1 MPDRFDEL
9 LAREPFAILDGGL
22 ATELERDGCVLDDPL
37 WSAKILLDAPER
49 VLAVHR
55 RFAEAG
61 ADILTT
67 ASYQATLPGLRA
79 RGLDETQARTL
90 LRETVALARAA
101 AGSDTLVAASIGS
114 YGAYLADGSEYR
126 GDYGLDRRALVE
138 FHRSRFDELVAAA
151 PDLLAFETIPSAVEA
166 EAIAELLDTD
176 SGPDKPPRAWV
187 SFSLRADEHEGVEI
201 SDGTP
206 LAQAI
211 APLRGHPRIAA
222 IGCNCVGPAEVL
234 PALELLAGETDRL
247 PLIVYPNSGERWH
260 GRAWAGTR
268 TEPEEFVTLARR
280 WLAAGARVIGGCC
293 RTRPEHIAALAR
305 LRSESRDTSTR
316 LT

>member
-1 MPDRFDEL
+1 MPDRFDQL

-37 WSAKILLDAPER
+37 WSAKILMDAPER
-49 VLAVHR
+49 VFAVHR
-55 RFAEAG
+55 RFVQAG

-79 RGLDETQARTL
+79 RGLDEMQARAL

-101 AGSDTLVAASIGS
+101 AGPDTLVAASIGS

-126 GDYGLDRRALVE
+126 GDYALDRQALFE
-138 FHRSRFDELVAAA
+138 FHRPRFDELVASA
-151 PDLLAFETIPSAVEA
+151 PELLAFETIPSAVEA
-166 EAIAELLDTD
+166 EAIAELLDNTA
-176 SGPDKPPRAWV
+176 GPRAWV
-187 SFSLRADEHEGVEI
+187 SFSLRAGDHEQVQI

-206 LAQAI
+206 LARAI
-211 APLRGHPRIAA
+211 APLLGHPRVAA
-222 IGCNCVGPAEVL
+222 LGCNCVGPAEVL
-234 PALELLAGETDRL
+234 PALLLLARETDGL
-247 PLIVYPNSGERWH
+247 PLIAYPNSGERWH
-260 GRAWAGTR
+260 ARAWAGAET
-268 TEPEEFVTLARR
+268 PPDEFVALARA

-305 LRSESRDTSTR
+305 LRRQLER

>member
-9 LAREPFAILDGGL
+9 LARETFAILDGGL

-55 RFAEAG
+55 RFVAAG
-61 ADILTT
+61 ADIITT
-67 ASYQATLPGLRA
+67 ASYQATLPGLRG
-79 RGLDETQARTL
+79 RGLDETSARAL

-101 AGSDTLVAASIGS
+101 AMPETLIAASIGS

-126 GDYGLDRRALVE
+126 GDYALDRQALVE
-138 FHRSRFDELVAAA
+138 FHRPRMQELVAAA
-151 PDLLAFETIPSAVEA
+151 PELLAFETIPSAIEA
-166 EAIAELLDTD
+166 EAIAELLDAT
-176 SGPDKPPRAWV
+176 SGPRAWV
-187 SFSLRADEHEGVEI
+187 SFSLRAGDHEQVQI

-206 LAQAI
+206 LARAI

-222 IGCNCVGPAEVL
+222 LGCNCVGPTEVL
-234 PALELLAGETDRL
+234 PALELLARETDGL
-247 PLIVYPNSGERWH
+247 PLIAYPNSGEHWH
-260 GRAWAGTR
+260 ARAWGGSQTDPDELVA
-268 TEPEEFVTLARR
+268 LARR
-280 WLAAGARVIGGCC
+280 WLITGARVIGGCC

-305 LRSESRDTSTR
+305 LRSSGSSTSGS
-316 LT
+316 LCG

>member
-9 LAREPFAILDGGL
+9 LAREPFAVLDGGL

-37 WSAKILLDAPER
+37 WSAKILLEAPER

-55 RFAEAG
+55 RHAEAG

-79 RGLDETQARTL
+79 HGLDELGARAL

-101 AGSDTLVAASIGS
+101 AGPGTLVAASIGS

-126 GDYGLDRRALVE
+126 GDYSLDRRALVE
-138 FHRSRFDELVAAA
+138 FHRPRYDELVAAA
-151 PDLLAFETIPSAVEA
+151 PELLAFETIPSAVEA
-166 EAIAELLDTD
+166 EAIAELLD
-176 SGPDKPPRAWV
+176 SNPGPRAWV
-187 SFSLRADEHEGVEI
+187 SFSLRAGDREQVRI

-206 LAQAI
+206 LARAI
-211 APLRGHPRIAA
+211 APLLGHPRIAA
-222 IGCNCVGPAEVL
+222 LGCNCVGPTEVL
-234 PALELLAGETDRL
+234 PALELLARETDGL
-247 PLIVYPNSGERWH
+247 PLIAYPNSGERWH
-260 GRAWAGTR
+260 ARAWGGCETNPD
-268 TEPEEFVTLARR
+268 ELVELARG

-293 RTRPEHIAALAR
+293 RTRPEHVRALAR
-305 LRSESRDTSTR
+305 LRREPANG
-316 LT
+316 

>member
-1 MPDRFDEL
+1 MPDRLDEL

-37 WSAKILLDAPER
+37 WSAKILLEAPER

-55 RFAEAG
+55 RFARAG

-79 RGLDETQARTL
+79 RGLDEMRARAL
-90 LRETVALARAA
+90 LRETVALARSAS
-101 AGSDTLVAASIGS
+101 GPGTLVAASIGS

-126 GDYGLDRRALVE
+126 GDYGVDRRSLVE
-138 FHRSRFDELVAAA
+138 FHRPRFDELVAAG

-166 EAIAELLDTD
+166 EAIAELLDANP
-176 SGPDKPPRAWV
+176 GPRAWV
-187 SFSLRADEHEGVEI
+187 SFSLRADNREGVQI

-222 IGCNCVGPAEVL
+222 LGCNCVGPAEVL
-234 PALELLAGETDRL
+234 PALELLARETNGL
-247 PLIVYPNSGERWH
+247 PLIAYPNSGEHWH
-260 GRAWAGTR
+260 ARAWAGSR
-268 TEPEEFVTLARR
+268 TPPDELAALARL

-305 LRSESRDTSTR
+305 LRTEARDARAR

>member
-1 MPDRFDEL
+1 MPDRLDEL

-37 WSAKILLDAPER
+37 WSAKVLLEAPER

-55 RFAEAG
+55 RYARAG

-79 RGLDETQARTL
+79 RGLDDTQARAL

-101 AGSDTLVAASIGS
+101 AQPSTLVAASIGS

-138 FHRSRFDELVAAA
+138 FHRPRVHELVAAA
-151 PDLLAFETIPSAVEA
+151 PDLLAFETIPSAIEA
-166 EAIAELLDTD
+166 EAIAELLD
-176 SGPDKPPRAWV
+176 GPGPRAWV
-187 SFSLRADEHEGVEI
+187 SFSLRASDSGEIQI

-206 LAQAI
+206 LARAI
-211 APLRGHPRIAA
+211 APLRGHPRVAA
-222 IGCNCVGPAEVL
+222 LGLNCVGPTEVL
-234 PALELLAGETDRL
+234 PALSLLQRELDDL
-247 PLIVYPNSGERWH
+247 PLIAYPNSGERWH
-260 GRAWAGTR
+260 ARAWAGAMTSPD
-268 TEPEEFVTLARR
+268 ELVGLARR
-280 WLAAGARVIGGCC
+280 WYAAGARVIGGCC
-293 RTRPEHIAALAR
+293 RTRPEHIVALAS
-305 LRSESRDTSTR
+305 LRQSWRASG
-316 LT
+316 

>member
-37 WSAKILLDAPER
+37 WSAKVLLDEPER

-55 RFAEAG
+55 RYAAAG

-79 RGLDETQARTL
+79 RGLDEAQARAL

-101 AGSDTLVAASIGS
+101 AGSHTLVAASIGS

-126 GDYGLDRRALVE
+126 GDYRLDRRALVE
-138 FHRSRFDELVAAA
+138 FHRTRVEELSAAA

-166 EAIAELLDTD
+166 EAIAELLEAG
-176 SGPDKPPRAWV
+176 SGPRAWI
-187 SFSLRADEHEGVEI
+187 SFSLRPAPDSSEPIHI

-206 LAQAI
+206 LARAI
-211 APLRGHPRIAA
+211 APLRGHPRVAA
-222 IGCNCVGPAEVL
+222 LGINCVGPAEVL
-234 PALELLAGETDRL
+234 PALELLARETDGL
-247 PLIVYPNSGERWH
+247 PLIAYPNSGERWH
-260 GRAWAGTR
+260 ARAWAGAQTD
-268 TEPEEFVTLARR
+268 PDAFIVLARS
-280 WLAAGARVIGGCC
+280 WLVASARVIGGCC

-305 LRSESRDTSTR
+305 LRRSWDAG
-316 LT
+316 

>member
-9 LAREPFAILDGGL
+9 LARETFAILDGGL

-55 RFAEAG
+55 RYAEAG

-79 RGLDETQARTL
+79 RGLDELQARAL
-90 LRETVALARAA
+90 LHQTVALARAA
-101 AGSDTLVAASIGS
+101 GGPSTLVAASIGS

-126 GDYGLDRRALVE
+126 GDYLLDRGALVE
-138 FHRSRFDELVAAA
+138 FHRPRFEALVAAA
-151 PDLLAFETIPSAVEA
+151 PELLAFETIPSVIEA
-166 EAIAELLDTD
+166 EAIADLLDTN
-176 SGPDKPPRAWV
+176 PTPRAWV
-187 SFSLRADEHEGVEI
+187 SFSLRADDREQVRI

-206 LAQAI
+206 LARAI
-211 APLRGHPRIAA
+211 APLLGHSRIAA
-222 IGCNCVGPAEVL
+222 LGINCVGPTEVL
-234 PALELLAGETDRL
+234 PALELLARETDGL
-247 PLIVYPNSGERWH
+247 PLIAYPNSGERWLA
-260 GRAWAGTR
+260 RAWAGNR
-268 TEPEEFVTLARR
+268 TEPDELVALARR

-305 LRSESRDTSTR
+305 LRG
-316 LT
+316 

>member
-1 MPDRFDEL
+1 MPDRFDQL

-22 ATELERDGCVLDDPL
+22 ASELERDGCVLDDPL
-37 WSAKILLDAPER
+37 WSAKVLLDAPER
-49 VLAVHR
+49 VLAAHR
-55 RFAEAG
+55 RFVQAG

-79 RGLDETQARTL
+79 RGLDELQARAL

-101 AGSDTLVAASIGS
+101 AGPKTLVAASIGS

-126 GDYGLDRRALVE
+126 GDYALDRQALVE
-138 FHRSRFDELVAAA
+138 FHRPRFEALVAAA
-151 PDLLAFETIPSAVEA
+151 PELLAFETIPSAIEA
-166 EAIAELLDTD
+166 EAIAELLDAAP
-176 SGPDKPPRAWV
+176 GPRAWV
-187 SFSLRADEHEGVEI
+187 SFSLRADAREPVRI

-211 APLRGHPRIAA
+211 APLRGHPRVAA

-234 PALELLAGETDRL
+234 PALELLARETDGL
-247 PLIVYPNSGERWH
+247 PLIAYPNSGERWH
-260 GRAWAGTR
+260 ARAWAGTP
-268 TEPEEFVTLARR
+268 TTPDELVALARR

-305 LRSESRDTSTR
+305 LRQALATG
-316 LT
+316 

>member
-37 WSAKILLDAPER
+37 WSAKILLEAPER

-55 RFAEAG
+55 RFAGAG

-67 ASYQATLPGLRA
+67 ASYQATLPGLLA
-79 RGLDETQARTL
+79 RGLDEPRARAL

-101 AGSDTLVAASIGS
+101 GGPDTLIAASIGS

-126 GDYGLDRRALVE
+126 GDYALDRRALVE
-138 FHRSRFDELVAAA
+138 FHRPRLHELVAAA
-151 PDLLAFETIPSAVEA
+151 PELLAFETIPSVVEA
-166 EAIAELLDTD
+166 EAIAELLDETP
-176 SGPDKPPRAWV
+176 GPRAWV
-187 SFSLRADEHEGVEI
+187 SFSLRADNREQVKI

-206 LAQAI
+206 LARAI
-211 APLRGHPRIAA
+211 DSLRGHPRIAA
-222 IGCNCVGPAEVL
+222 LGCNCVGPTEVL
-234 PALELLAGETDRL
+234 PALELLARETDGL
-247 PLIVYPNSGERWH
+247 PLIAYPNSGEHWH
-260 GRAWAGTR
+260 ARAWAGAQTD
-268 TEPEEFVTLARR
+268 PDALVVLARD

-305 LRSESRDTSTR
+305 LRG
-316 LT
+316 

>member
-22 ATELERDGCVLDDPL
+22 ATELERNGCVLDDPL
-37 WSAKILLDAPER
+37 WSAKILLDAPDL
-49 VLAVHR
+49 VVAVHR
-55 RFAEAG
+55 RFAQAG

-79 RGLDETQARTL
+79 RGLDEMQARAW

-101 AGSDTLVAASIGS
+101 SQPDTLVAASIGS

-126 GDYGLDRRALVE
+126 GDYHGVDRKALVE
-138 FHRSRFDELVAAA
+138 FHRPRFDELVAAA
-151 PDLLAFETIPSAVEA
+151 PDLLAFETIPSAIEA
-166 EAIAELLDTD
+166 EAIAELLAT
-176 SGPDKPPRAWV
+176 SPGPRAWV
-187 SFSLRADEHEGVEI
+187 SFSLRADNRESVQI

-211 APLRGHPRIAA
+211 APLRGHPRIASL
-222 IGCNCVGPAEVL
+222 GLNCVNPAEVL
-234 PALELLAGETDRL
+234 PALELLARETDGL
-247 PLIVYPNSGERWH
+247 PLIAYPNSGEHWH
-260 GRAWAGTR
+260 ARGWTGSGISPDELAT
-268 TEPEEFVTLARR
+268 FARR
-280 WLAAGARVIGGCC
+280 WLAAGARGIGGCC

-305 LRSESRDTSTR
+305 LRQG
-316 LT
+316 LANG